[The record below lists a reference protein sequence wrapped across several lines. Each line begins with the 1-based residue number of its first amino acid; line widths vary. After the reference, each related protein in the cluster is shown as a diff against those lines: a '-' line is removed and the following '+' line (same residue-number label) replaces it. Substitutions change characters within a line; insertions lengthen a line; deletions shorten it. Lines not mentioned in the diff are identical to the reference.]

1 MPADTSSVMN
11 TDNSARSPL
20 RVHWG
25 RQQAII
31 NFRGDPA
38 DAGLLQALSAAT
50 GWPWPTRP
58 GECPSGGGH
67 RVVWAGPDDWFI
79 IGPHGTQEALAQSLK
94 AAAADRHHAVTD
106 VSSGYVVL
114 TLAGPAATDVLSQ
127 GCPLDLHPRVF
138 QTGQSAGTH
147 FFKASVWLWKSDAE
161 SFQLLVRSS
170 FAGYVEEMLRRC
182 TLEHGLQAI

>member
-1 MPADTSSVMN
+1 MPADTTAVMSTAK
-11 TDNSARSPL
+11 TDRSPV
-20 RVHWG
+20 RVHWS
-25 RQQAII
+25 REQAII
-31 NFRGDPA
+31 NLRGDPA
-38 DAGLLQALSAAT
+38 DQGLMQALSAAS
-50 GWPWPTRP
+50 GLPWPTRP
-58 GECPSGGGH
+58 AACPSAGGR

-79 IGPHGTQEALAQSLK
+79 IGPQGAQGELWTSLK
-94 AAAADRHHAVTD
+94 SAAADRHHALTD

-114 TLAGPAATDVLSQ
+114 TLAGPAAADLLSQ

-147 FFKASVWLWKSDAE
+147 FFKASVWMWKPDAE

-182 TLEHGLQAI
+182 TLESGLQAI